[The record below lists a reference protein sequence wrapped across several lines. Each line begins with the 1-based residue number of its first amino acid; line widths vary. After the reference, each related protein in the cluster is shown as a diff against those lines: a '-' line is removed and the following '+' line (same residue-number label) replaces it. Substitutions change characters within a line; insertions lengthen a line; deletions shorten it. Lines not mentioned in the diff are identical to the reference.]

1 MSPETAR
8 RITAHVRRMLT
19 ERMLNAYDFAV
30 YDVLMWRVRKPGRW
44 DCDPDYST
52 IARLAGICR
61 DRAMKAVRKLVG
73 LGVLTKKRRHVLVR
87 WGANR
92 AQVAARQVSNVYY
105 FCVPPSKE
113 SSPRAAD
120 SDSLLDRGSKALEAA
135 LAGLGRAMG
144 AGTAGPSGRQVW
156 MASWPSQSRPSA
168 S

>member
-1 MSPETAR
+1 MNPATAK
-8 RITAHVRRMLT
+8 RIERHGWRLLRMRAIKPRDQT
-19 ERMLNAYDFAV
+19 
-30 YDVLMWRVRKPGRW
+30 VLMWMLWHSRAPGRW
-44 DCDPDYST
+44 ECAPAYQA
-52 IARLAGICR
+52 IANATGICR
-61 DRAMKAVRKLVG
+61 DQAIKAVAALVA
-73 LGVLTKKRRHVLVR
+73 LGIITKTKRHVLIR
-87 WGANR
+87 WGRNR
-92 AQVAARQVSNVYY
+92 AQVAARQISNSYV
-105 FCVPPSKE
+105 FAAPIIE